1 MDFRFLVGCSE
12 KKGFGYL
19 CESNT
24 KKMKH
29 LQIFHLIYFQQK
41 EEKLGST
48 PPSNIQHIC
57 SLMKTSYLT
66 SNVCAVLRVGS
77 KTGMVKIV
85 SNLCQHLQAKKI
97 NLSQENYFRLYLENL
112 KKKKIFFFIICIC
125 CFAYMQPGYSGK
137 FLNHLQVVQKAR
149 LARKFTFSSLF
160 PCCQHKH
167 NS

>member
-112 KKKKIFFFIICIC
+112 KKKKNFFFYHMYLLFCLYAAGV
-125 CFAYMQPGYSGK
+125 F
-137 FLNHLQVVQKAR
+137 
-149 LARKFTFSSLF
+149 RKILKSS
-160 PCCQHKH
+160 PSCSESTTC
-167 NS
+167 